1 MKYSSMFDN
10 KQGIYSTI
18 FIINFRTGLFIR
30 TPEVSIRLYTI
41 VNIPII
47 IMMFNMY
54 VPADGLFLLNVPND
68 DNNNIITPIDT
79 IRLNEPIKKVF
90 NVSFKVVGTDVEL
103 LYHNIIVI
111 KNITTN
117 EIVNRFEEWC
127 NCYTELNGKLFYNK
141 SLAEMWKRQDWSRP
155 MKEKFF

>member
-1 MKYSSMFDN
+1 MFDN

-18 FIINFRTGLFIR
+18 FISNFRTGLFIR
-30 TPEVSIRLYTI
+30 TPEVSMRLYTM

-117 EIVNRFEEWC
+117 EIVNRFVPD
-127 NCYTELNGKLFYNK
+127 NLGVILYGLYVNIYTTISAISAYAADLNMFSGLYI
-141 SLAEMWKRQDWSRP
+141 LV
-155 MKEKFF
+155 